1 MRAVAAASVI
11 PSGYN
16 ASVAQITSR
25 RFTQPLTHNGKVV
38 LKITS
43 EVVVDTWHELGID
56 QCTFG
61 MSGNSTAESKP

>member
-1 MRAVAAASVI
+1 VLS
-11 PSGYN
+11 SGYN

-25 RFTQPLTHNGKVV
+25 LHSTIDAQWQGSPQ
-38 LKITS
+38 ITS

-61 MSGNSTAESKP
+61 MRVKLTAESKP